1 METVSWLNRVFGE
14 QLRQIRKAEG
24 ITQEELAFRAGLD
37 RTYIS
42 LLERGI
48 KGPTLY
54 TFFRL
59 CEVLRQKPDEFIAEI
74 QSILERKE
82 TAVADSQPI
91 PEKKEH
97 LNENLNNSCWV

>member
-1 METVSWLNRVFGE
+1 METASWLNKVFGE
-14 QLRQIRKAEG
+14 HLRQIRKATG

-42 LLERGI
+42 LLERGL
-48 KGPTLY
+48 KSPTLY

-59 CEVLRQKPDEFIAEI
+59 CKVLGQKPEEFIAKI
-74 QSILERKE
+74 QIVLELKE
-82 TAVADSQPI
+82 TAVAGSQPI

-97 LNENLNNSCWV
+97 LNENLTPPL